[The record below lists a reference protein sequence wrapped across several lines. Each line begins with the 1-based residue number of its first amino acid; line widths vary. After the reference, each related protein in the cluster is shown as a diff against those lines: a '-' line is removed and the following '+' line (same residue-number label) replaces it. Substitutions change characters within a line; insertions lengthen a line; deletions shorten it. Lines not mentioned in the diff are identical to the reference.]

1 MGHAKAKLRFSNPR
15 LPDLRPVDVE
25 ALADSGASYL
35 CIPTDIALEL
45 QPETESTRTIM
56 LANGRSQTYPYV
68 GPIRVAFEDRS
79 CFAGALVLGSSVL
92 LGVIPMEDMDLVIH
106 PQKERVTVNPASPD
120 TASGRA

>member
-1 MGHAKAKLRFSNPR
+1 
-15 LPDLRPVDVE
+15 
-25 ALADSGASYL
+25 
-35 CIPTDIALEL
+35 
-45 QPETESTRTIM
+45 M